1 MVIDFHTHI
10 FPDKIAE
17 KTIGVLGTAAN
28 IVPSTRGTA
37 DSLIDHMKSSG
48 VSISINLPV
57 LTSPTQF
64 ESVLE
69 FAKRINEKYALGDQR
84 IISFAG
90 MHPKCENVYQKLKQV
105 KEAGIKGVKI
115 HPDYQATFI
124 DYEGYLEMLSFAKE
138 LDLITVTHS
147 GVDDGFPNEEVKCTP
162 ERLVK
167 VIEKVKPKKFV
178 LGHYG
183 AHKQWQEVFDLL
195 CDYDVYF
202 DTAFTFH
209 EIDKE
214 LFVKILN
221 KHGVDKVLFATDSP
235 WRDQKKD
242 LEILASYTLDKD
254 VMDKILY
261 KNAIRLLR
269 IGE

>member
-17 KTIGVLGTAAN
+17 KTIGVLGKNAN
-28 IVPSTRGTA
+28 ILPSTRGTA
-37 DSLIDHMKSSG
+37 DSLVEHMKASG
-48 VSISINLPV
+48 VDLSINLPV

-69 FAKRINEKYALGDQR
+69 FAKRINENYLSKEQKIL
-84 IISFAG
+84 SFAG
-90 MHPKCENVYQKLKQV
+90 MHPRCENVYQKLKQV
-105 KEAGIKGVKI
+105 KDAGIKGIKI
-115 HPDYQATFI
+115 HPDYQGTFI
-124 DYEGYLEMLSFAKE
+124 DDEGYIEILSIAKE

-167 VIEKVKPKKFV
+167 VIEKVKPEKFV

-183 AHKQWQEVFDLL
+183 AHKQWQKVYELL
-195 CDYDVYF
+195 CDFDVYF

-214 LFVKILN
+214 LFIKILN
-221 KHGVDKVLFATDSP
+221 AHGADKVLFATDSP

-242 LEILASYTLDKD
+242 LEILSSYNLDKD
-254 VMDKILY
+254 VLDKILY